1 MATTHSLLSTI
12 ISLAFLSHLQI
23 RISYS
28 NYDHHISIFSPQG
41 RLYQMEYCFK
51 AANSGLTVVAVR
63 GKDSVCVVTQKKV
76 VDRLM
81 NPSSV
86 THLFPLSTKMGC
98 CLTGTMADC
107 KAFVQRARYESGQWQ
122 FNNGFAT
129 PVSVLAKRMADLA
142 QVNTQTASM
151 RPLAVIAIMIAVDDE
166 KGPSIFKVDCA
177 GHYLPYF
184 AAAAGPKEQ
193 EAMNF
198 LEKRVDEMKNM
209 DSNQAVRTA
218 ITCLGSVLGSDF
230 RGNEIEVAQVVGKK
244 GSFTV
249 LTEDEIDAHLNA
261 IADDADA

>member
-1 MATTHSLLSTI
+1 MCVTHPI
-12 ISLAFLSHLQI
+12 FSHD
-23 RISYS
+23 R

-63 GKDSVCVVTQKKV
+63 GKDSSCVVTQKKV
-76 VDRLM
+76 PDRLM
-81 NPSSV
+81 EPGSV
-86 THLFPLSTKMGC
+86 THLFPLTSKTGC
-98 CLTGTMADC
+98 CMTGTMADC
-107 KAFVQRARYESGQWQ
+107 KALVQRARYESGQWQ
-122 FNNGFAT
+122 FNNGYAT

-151 RPLAVIAIMIAVDDE
+151 RPLAVVTLFIGVDDE
-166 KGPSIFKVDCA
+166 KGPQVYKVDCA
-177 GHYLPYF
+177 GHYLPFF

-198 LEKRVDEMKNM
+198 LEKKVEEMKEM
-209 DSNQAVRTA
+209 DADQVVRTA
-218 ITCLGSVLGSDF
+218 ITCLGHVLGSDF

-244 GSFTV
+244 GNFHT
-249 LTEDEIDAHLNA
+249 LAEEEIEGHLNA

>member
-1 MATTHSLLSTI
+1 
-12 ISLAFLSHLQI
+12 
-23 RISYS
+23 
-28 NYDHHISIFSPQG
+28 
-41 RLYQMEYCFK
+41 MEYCFK

-63 GKDSVCVVTQKKV
+63 GKDSVTVVTQKKV
-76 VDRLM
+76 TDRLM
-81 NPSSV
+81 DPSSV
-86 THLFPLSTKMGC
+86 THLFPLSAGTGC

-107 KAFVQRARYESGQWQ
+107 KSYVQRARYEAGQWQ

-177 GHYLPYF
+177 GHYLPFF

-198 LEKRVDEMKNM
+198 LEKRATDMKEM
-209 DSNQAVRTA
+209 DADAAVRTA

-230 RGNEIEVAQVVGKK
+230 RGSEIEVAQVVGVK
-244 GSFTV
+244 GDFTT
-249 LTEDEIDAHLNA
+249 LSEDEIDAHLNA